1 MPQVTSGTE
10 FLLPGSPQINLA
22 PHIDLAEARVLVVED
37 NEFNRQFACAVLGSM
52 GLHLVECAPNG
63 VEGLAKVVTFQP
75 DLVLLDLMMPVM
87 DGQEFLRRL
96 RAIPDYHDLPVL
108 VTTAM
113 DTQEVRNATFA
124 LGAADYID
132 KPINRQELVAR
143 VSVHLRSHLL
153 LKRLGKYHAR
163 LAHDLQTAQ
172 AMQEALLPTAA
183 YLRETTA
190 RYGLFVDALFAPSA
204 ELGGDFWGLLPV
216 DDHRLAL
223 FAVDFSGHGVAAAI
237 NTFRLHLLIQAASSH
252 AGDPAAFL
260 QALNQALLPLLPR
273 GQFATMIMAVI
284 DVQSGTLTMANA
296 GGPAPVIGI
305 GGATRRAATSHLPLG
320 IAAGASYT
328 NQVLGFPRGSHVSL
342 YSDGFSEM
350 TDQSGQYL
358 GEAGIEALVAE
369 CIDGPPSEMLKRVMD
384 GFARKVPG
392 RPEDDLSFIWVA
404 SLSG

>member
-1 MPQVTSGTE
+1 MPQVTNGGGSV
-10 FLLPGSPQINLA
+10 LPQAPQ
-22 PHIDLAEARVLVVED
+22 IDLAEARVLVVED

-52 GLHLVECAPNG
+52 GVHLVECASNG
-63 VEGLAKVVTFQP
+63 VEGLAKVKIFQP

-87 DGQEFLRRL
+87 DGQEFLRHL
-96 RAIPDYHDLPVL
+96 RAIPDYQDLPVL

-113 DTQEVRNATFA
+113 DTQDVRNATFA

-132 KPINRQELVAR
+132 KPIHRQELVAR

-153 LKRLGKYHAR
+153 LKRLGKYHDR
-163 LAHDLQTAQ
+163 LAQDLQTAQ
-172 AMQEALLPTAA
+172 AMQEALLPKAA
-183 YLRETTA
+183 YLHEITA

-237 NTFRLHLLIQAASSH
+237 NTFRLHLLIQGVSNH

-260 QALNQALLPLLPR
+260 HALNVALLLLLPR

-296 GGPAPVIGI
+296 GGPAPIVGV
-305 GGATRRAATSHLPLG
+305 GSATRRVTAGNLPLG
-320 IAAGASYT
+320 VAASASYT
-328 NQVLGFPRGSHVSL
+328 NQVLGFPCGSHVSL
-342 YSDGFSEM
+342 YSDGFSDMADEA
-350 TDQSGQYL
+350 GAFL
-358 GEAGIEALVAE
+358 GEAGVEGLVAE
-369 CIDGPPSEMLKRVMD
+369 CVDGPPDEMLKRVMA

-392 RPEDDLSFIWVA
+392 RPEDDLSFIWV
-404 SLSG
+404 SRVSG